1 MTEAFSGARQALN
14 VQQQKLLS
22 ERGTDNMRPEIIVGK
37 PSALS
42 VYLHNKFMAV
52 VDQ

>member
-1 MTEAFSGARQALN
+1 MCNSRSCSVRE
-14 VQQQKLLS
+14 VQH
-22 ERGTDNMRPEIIVGK
+22 ETDNMRPKVIVGK